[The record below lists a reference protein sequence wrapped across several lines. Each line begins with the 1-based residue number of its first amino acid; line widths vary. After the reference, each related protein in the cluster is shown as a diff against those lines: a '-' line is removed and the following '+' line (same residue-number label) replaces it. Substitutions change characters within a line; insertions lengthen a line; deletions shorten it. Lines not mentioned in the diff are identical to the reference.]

1 MRSLLVTVLAAAAAG
16 SLTVSASAQCVTG
29 GSGGLIPASG
39 TGGGALVGGLPPTP
53 AVFTLDVTTLPAG
66 AALSEVKLNGLTH
79 TWASDLTVVLTD
91 PSGASTVLW
100 EEAGS
105 AAVTC
110 NFNGNYSIV
119 PQQPTPLVF
128 DQCPVDADYLP
139 GSYQQHYGQWPN
151 LGIGT
156 ILKTP
161 MHTILPQVGTWTLT
175 VYDWAGGDT
184 GALVDWE
191 LCFGA
196 AVPPPAAPAACTG
209 GTDLTTQVPGNTFGS
224 LNGSNIFDLNVTA
237 AGGINLSQ
245 IELNNNFTDNGFLLD
260 IWTRP
265 GTAFGNTASQ
275 AGWTLQATGVSRTDA
290 VVGTP
295 TVVEFTDFNI
305 PTGLHGVMLVAR
317 GCNFFYRGAAS
328 STTSVSN
335 ADITIT
341 TVGAQNIPFG
351 GTLFTPRQVSATLR
365 YNCGP
370 AIPPIVTY
378 CTAGTTTNGCNAS
391 LASSAQP
398 SATNA
403 TSPVFTA
410 SNVEGAK
417 QGLMFYGL
425 NNTGF
430 TPIPWAAGSSSFL
443 CVKSPTQ
450 RFPNQ
455 TATGTANQCNGT
467 LTQDFVAW
475 ETANPTAI
483 GQPFAAGQ
491 KFYVQAWFRDPAAPK
506 TTNLSNAIEL
516 TFIP

>member
-1 MRSLLVTVLAAAAAG
+1 MRSLLVSVLAAAAIG
-16 SLTVSASAQCVTG
+16 SLAVDASAQCVTG
-29 GSGGLIPASG
+29 GAGGIIPATG
-39 TGGGALVGGLPPTP
+39 TGGGTLVGGLPPSP
-53 AVFTLDVTTLPAG
+53 FVSVLNVPTLPAG

-79 TWASDLTVVLTD
+79 TWAADMTVVLTD
-91 PSGASTVLW
+91 PAGNSTVLW
-100 EEAGS
+100 EEVGS
-105 AAVTC
+105 TIVPC
-110 NFNGNYSIV
+110 NFNGDYSIV

-128 DQCPVDADYLP
+128 DICTVDADYLP
-139 GSYQQHYGQWPN
+139 AQYQQHYGQWPN
-151 LGIGT
+151 VGIGT
-156 ILKTP
+156 IFKTP
-161 MHTILPQVGTWTLT
+161 MHTFLPQTGDWTLT
-175 VYDWAGGDT
+175 IYDWVAGDT
-184 GALVDWE
+184 GSLISWD

-196 AVPPPAAPAACTG
+196 AVPPPAAPAVCTG
-209 GTDLTTQVPGNTFGS
+209 GVDLTTQIPGTTFGN

-237 AGGINLSQ
+237 AAGISLSQ

-260 IWTRP
+260 VWTRS
-265 GTAFGNTASQ
+265 GTAFGNTGSQ
-275 AGWTLQATGVSRTDA
+275 VGWTLQATGVSRTSNT
-290 VVGTP
+290 VGAP
-295 TVVEFTDFNI
+295 TVVEFPDFNL
-305 PTGLHGVMLVAR
+305 PAGLHGVMLVAR
-317 GCNFFYRGAAS
+317 GVNFFYRSAAT

-341 TVGAQNIPFG
+341 TVGAQNLPFG
-351 GTLFTPRQVSATLR
+351 GTLLTPRQVSATLR

-370 AIPPIVTY
+370 AVPPVVTY

-391 LASSAQP
+391 LASSDQP

-403 TSPVFTA
+403 TNPIFTA
-410 SNVEGAK
+410 TNVEGNK

-430 TPIPWAAGSSSFL
+430 SPVPWAAGSTSFL

-450 RFPNQ
+450 RFPAQ

-467 LTQDFVAW
+467 MTQNFVAW
-475 ETANPTAI
+475 ETANATAI

-491 KFYVQAWFRDPAAPK
+491 KMFIQAWFRDPPAIK